1 MSSGKFKQNPTEP
14 SEIVA
19 RIAEGV
25 KNSEAAEAGR
35 VAIIHAGNIDDHRGL
50 IPKANRL
57 LVKRFTPR
65 GVKVDENGQLSAD
78 SGDLTWLIN
87 AVEAGIDPNSARA
100 VERILEEQMD
110 YLDYDIRFC
119 NGLTVVGLSD
129 GEVTGV
135 LHRLVRDPIQ
145 DSEAPAPSLEDA
157 ILSDLAYEFA
167 ERALNQ
173 AALKRDPGLRSQPHI
188 YASMVAAQKP
198 GDLREPSRALKE
210 ALSQL
215 ETMPTLTIAVDP
227 ANRETFKNFGFKMMD
242 DAINYLNGQE
252 DHPTYAKLCEG
263 FGRTAEQGLYL
274 PVDLCIKP

>member
-1 MSSGKFKQNPTEP
+1 MSSGNLEQNPTKP
-14 SEIVA
+14 FEIVT
-19 RIAEGV
+19 RIAGGIE
-25 KNSEAAEAGR
+25 SLEAAEAGR
-35 VAIIHAGNIDDHRGL
+35 VAVIHAGNIDEHLGL
-50 IPKANRL
+50 ISKADIL
-57 LVKRFTPR
+57 LAERFTPR
-65 GVKVDENGQLSAD
+65 GVKVDENGHLSAT
-78 SGDLTWLIN
+78 SGDPTWLIN
-87 AVEAGIDPNSARA
+87 AIEADIDPKDTRA
-100 VERILEEQMD
+100 VEEMLKKQMH
-110 YLDYDIRFC
+110 YLGYDIQHC

-145 DSEAPAPSLEDA
+145 SSEPPAPSLEGA
-157 ILSDLAYEFA
+157 TLSDLAYEVA
-167 ERALNQ
+167 EHALNQ
-173 AALKRDPGLRSQPHI
+173 AALKRDPSLRSQPHI

-215 ETMPTLTIAVDP
+215 KTMATLTIAVDP
-227 ANRETFKNFGFKMMD
+227 ANRERFGHFGFKMID
-242 DAINYLNGQE
+242 DAIDYLKGQK